1 MQIENLALSGIKLI
15 TPKVF
20 ADDRGFFL
28 EPWNASRFRALGLET
43 DFVQDNHSRSS
54 KHTIRGLHMQLAKGA
69 VPGQAKLIRCARG
82 SILDVVVDARPWSK
96 TFKQHLAV
104 QLDDVKHQQLFIP
117 VGFAHGFCVLSDIA
131 DVCYKVTSLYDPSTV
146 VDVQPAAVEPRAV
159 KAEVGQAAVPVEPV
173 EHVAVQPVEPVAV
186 QPVER
191 VAAEAVAKPVEPP
204 KPVERPKLV
213 ERQKP
218 VERPKPAAPT
228 PVEPT
233 RPTPPAPADTPVE
246 PGPSWPTSWPR
257 LPEDKQRLLVQRCQQ
272 RPCTASLLKVV
283 PGQLP
288 TAGLL
293 KLQRDLTA
301 CLDACRA
308 AAR

>member
-104 QLDDVKHQQLFIP
+104 QLDDVKHQQLYIP

-131 DVCYKVTSLYDPSTV
+131 DVCYKVTSLYDPSTETGFRFDDP
-146 VDVQPAAVEPRAV
+146 DVGIQW
-159 KAEVGQAAVPVEPV
+159 
-173 EHVAVQPVEPVAV
+173 PVASADAIV
-186 QPVER
+186 SAR
-191 VAAEAVAKPVEPP
+191 D
-204 KPVERPKLV
+204 RT
-213 ERQKP
+213 
-218 VERPKPAAPT
+218 APT
-228 PVEPT
+228 LN
-233 RPTPPAPADTPVE
+233 DLL
-246 PGPSWPTSWPR
+246 PR
-257 LPEDKQRLLVQRCQQ
+257 LR
-272 RPCTASLLKVV
+272 
-283 PGQLP
+283 
-288 TAGLL
+288 GL
-293 KLQRDLTA
+293 A
-301 CLDACRA
+301 P
-308 AAR
+308 